1 MCPPNQPNG
10 RPKPAP
16 AVGRK
21 RRESYCIALTKCV
34 TGLFKAEVIK
44 QFRVL
49 KTVGLNRP
57 SHRFE
62 SPKLGQNGVL
72 PFSIID
78 SAETPISFLVRT
90 TEHPNDRLIIAERL
104 IVVWTS
110 ARLLLGGIPSEP
122 VAKTFQNG
130 FDRAA
135 AVVGQRPVIGV
146 PKAEFPVLGSNQP
159 IAIRLAA
166 VAMVLRKL
174 FRSFDQV
181 LAGLEHGHRIRFRRR
196 R

>member
-1 MCPPNQPNG
+1 MCPSNQPNG
-10 RPKPAP
+10 RPKSTL

-21 RRESYCIALTKCV
+21 RRESYCIALAKCV

-44 QFRVL
+44 QFRIL

-62 SPKLGQNGVL
+62 SPMFAQNGVL
-72 PFSIID
+72 SFSTID
-78 SAETPISFLVRT
+78 SAETPISSLVRT
-90 TEHPNDRLIIAERL
+90 AEHPKDRLIIAERL
-104 IVVWTS
+104 IVVWMP
-110 ARLLLGGIPSEP
+110 ARLLLGGLPSEP

-135 AVVGQRPVIGV
+135 AVVRQRPMVGA
-146 PKAEFPVLGSNQP
+146 PKAEFLVLGSNQP
-159 IAIRLAA
+159 IAFRPAA
-166 VAMVLRKL
+166 VAKILLKL
-174 FRSFDQV
+174 FRSCDQA
-181 LAGLEHGHRIRFRRR
+181 LAGLGHGHRILCRRR